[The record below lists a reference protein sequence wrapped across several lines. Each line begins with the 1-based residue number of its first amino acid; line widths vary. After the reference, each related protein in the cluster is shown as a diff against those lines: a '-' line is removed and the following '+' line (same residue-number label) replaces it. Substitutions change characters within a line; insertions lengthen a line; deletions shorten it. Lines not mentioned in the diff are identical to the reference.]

1 MELRNIAIIA
11 HVDHGKTTL
20 VDGML
25 KQTST
30 FRENQAEMQ
39 QTTILDSDDQER
51 ERGITILAK
60 TTAVI
65 YKGVKINIIDTPGHA
80 DFGGEVERVINMA
93 EGALLIVDA
102 AEGPLPQT
110 RFVLEKAL
118 ENNLKM
124 MVLINK
130 IDRND
135 AEPLRVKQE
144 VEDLFLQLAHNDDQ
158 LDFPVLYAVARDE
171 KVWSELPESFEEEAN
186 LVPLFDKILETVPQP
201 EGNPNK
207 PFKMLVS
214 NIDHDSFK
222 GVFAIGKVTDGT
234 IKTNGPLVL
243 LNENEKVGDYRAQG
257 VFTGMG
263 LADVEVAES
272 TPGDIIS
279 ITGIPEVTIGQTLAD
294 PIDPT
299 GYPMLT
305 VTEPTL
311 NIQIA
316 ANTSPLAGKEGE
328 FFTVRQIGDRLKR
341 EKKINIG
348 LKINPNTNGTGYIV
362 SGRGEL
368 HLAVL
373 IENMRREGYEIE
385 VGKPE
390 VILKEV
396 EGVKSEPVEELT
408 VEIESTYTG
417 AIVEELGRRRAQMQ
431 DSVTND
437 KGSTKMIYEITSRN
451 LLGFRSQILT
461 KTRGNGIFASRLLG
475 YFPVSDVVEASRTGV
490 LLASESGTATA
501 YALESIQKRG
511 TTFVAPGTAV
521 YAGQIIGVNKR
532 NEDMEMNIA
541 KGKKLTNMRASGADF
556 GIQLA
561 PPVELSLEQ
570 CLDFIDDDELLE
582 VTPKSLRLRKRF
594 LSKNERT
601 KARTSR

>member
-25 KQTST
+25 KQTKT
-30 FRENQAEMQ
+30 FRDNQAEMN

-60 TTAVI
+60 TTAVV
-65 YKGVKINIIDTPGHA
+65 YKDIKINIIDTPGHA

-135 AEPLRVKQE
+135 AEPLRVKAE
-144 VEDLFLQLAHNDDQ
+144 VEDLFLQLANNDSQ
-158 LDFPVLYAVARDE
+158 LEFPVLYAVARDE
-171 KVWSELPESFEEEAN
+171 KVWAELPESFEEEAN
-186 LVPLFDKILETVPQP
+186 LNPLFDEILKTVPAP
-201 EGNPNK
+201 EGNPDK

-243 LNENEKVGDYRAQG
+243 LNENEKVGSYRAQG

-263 LADVEVAES
+263 LADIEVEES

-299 GYPMLT
+299 GYPMLK

-328 FFTVRQIGDRLKR
+328 FFTVRQIGNRLQR

-348 LKINPNTNGTGYIV
+348 LKINQNSNGTGYIV

-385 VGKPE
+385 VGKPQ
-390 VILKEV
+390 VILKDV
-396 EGVKSEPVEELT
+396 DGVKSEPVEELT
-408 VEIESTYTG
+408 VEIHGDYTG
-417 AIVEELGRRRAQMQ
+417 VIIEELGRRRAQMK

-451 LLGFRSQILT
+451 LLGFRSHILT

-475 YFPVSDVVEASRTGV
+475 YFPVRDVVEQSRTGV

-501 YALESIQKRG
+501 YSLESIQKRG
-511 TTFVAPGTAV
+511 TTFIPPGQAV

-582 VTPKSLRLRKRF
+582 VTPKNLRLRKRF
-594 LSKNERT
+594 LNKNDRT
-601 KARTSR
+601 KARNK

>member
-25 KQTST
+25 KQTKT
-30 FRENQAEMQ
+30 FRDNQAEMT

-60 TTAVI
+60 TTAVV
-65 YKGVKINIIDTPGHA
+65 YKDVKINIIDTPGHA

-135 AEPLRVKQE
+135 AEPDRVRQE
-144 VEDLFLQLAHNDDQ
+144 VEDLFLQLANNDSQ
-158 LDFPVLYAVARDE
+158 LEFPVLYAVARDA
-171 KVWSELPESFEEEAN
+171 KVWSEMPESYDDEAN
-186 LVPLFDKILETVPQP
+186 LVPLFDQILETVPAP
-201 EGNPNK
+201 TGDADK

-214 NIDHDSFK
+214 NIDHDNFK
-222 GVFAIGKVTDGT
+222 GVYAIGKVTSGT
-234 IKTNGPLVL
+234 IKTNDPLVL
-243 LNENEKVGDYRAQG
+243 LNENEKVGSYRAQG
-257 VFTGMG
+257 IFTGMG
-263 LADVEVAES
+263 LSDVEVQES

-316 ANTSPLAGKEGE
+316 ANTSPLAGREGE
-328 FFTVRQIGDRLKR
+328 FFTVRQIGDRLQR

-373 IENMRREGYEIE
+373 IENMRREGYEVE

-390 VILKEV
+390 VILKKID
-396 EGVKSEPVEELT
+396 GAMHEPVEELT
-408 VEIESTYTG
+408 VEIASEYTG
-417 AIVEELGRRRAQMQ
+417 VIVEELGRRRALMK

-437 KGSTKMIYEITSRN
+437 KDITKMVFEITSRN
-451 LLGFRSQILT
+451 LLGFRSEILT

-475 YFPVSDVVEASRTGV
+475 YFPVSDLVEKSRTGV
-490 LLASESGTATA
+490 LIASESGTGTA

-511 TTFVAPGTAV
+511 TTFIAPGETV
-521 YAGQIIGVNKR
+521 YMGQIIGVNKR

-541 KGKKLTNMRASGADF
+541 KGKKLTNMRASGSDF

-582 VTPKSLRLRKRF
+582 VTPKSLRLRKR
-594 LSKNERT
+594 LLNKGDRV
-601 KARTSR
+601 KAIKK